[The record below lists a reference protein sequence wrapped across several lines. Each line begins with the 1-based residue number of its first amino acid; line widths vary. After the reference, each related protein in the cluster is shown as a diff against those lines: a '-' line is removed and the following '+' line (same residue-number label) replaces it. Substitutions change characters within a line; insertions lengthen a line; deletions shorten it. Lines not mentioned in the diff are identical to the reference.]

1 MLSVPLSLC
10 LCLFP
15 FQLQIQLWIFAHD
28 TYKTAAWILDL
39 ECKGWGGGG
48 GWVWISSTEG
58 DAVRL
63 SDINKPETNISETLN
78 DNNCLLYNQF
88 NIY

>member
-1 MLSVPLSLC
+1 MLSVPLS

-39 ECKGWGGGG
+39 ECKGWGWGRGG
-48 GWVWISSTEG
+48 VWILSTEG

-63 SDINKPETNISETLN
+63 CDINKPDTNISETLN
-78 DNNCLLYNQF
+78 D
-88 NIY
+88 